1 MKVYGAHIY
10 CCICHAEPWPEPG
23 SGYREDFGLRRLN
36 DDGRPAAS
44 PAKGAWYC
52 REHAPAE
59 KPKASREAA
68 KAAETAKN
76 GGPAESKAPGGP
88 LNTDHTTREHAKAP
102 TDGTTA

>member
-10 CCICHAEPWPEPG
+10 CCVCHAGPWPEP
-23 SGYREDFGLRRLN
+23 GYREDFGLGRLN

-68 KAAETAKN
+68 KAAETTKNVGPVEAKTPA
-76 GGPAESKAPGGP
+76 GPWTPITPRES
-88 LNTDHTTREHAKAP
+88 TQKAP
-102 TDGTTA
+102 TDGMAA